1 MTRDEARA
9 KCFETMRVAAR
20 NEDPIAL
27 SMVTDHALDAILEVA
42 FDALHGI
49 VRVCSAEATEE
60 MYVVS
65 SGILYGPMIGFVE
78 YWRQMSAAGDLTN
91 GSETKP

>member
-9 KCFETMRVAAR
+9 MCIEKMDAAYHTAAFDRTKTRRDCFAA
-20 NEDPIAL
+20 
-27 SMVTDHALDAILEVA
+27 V